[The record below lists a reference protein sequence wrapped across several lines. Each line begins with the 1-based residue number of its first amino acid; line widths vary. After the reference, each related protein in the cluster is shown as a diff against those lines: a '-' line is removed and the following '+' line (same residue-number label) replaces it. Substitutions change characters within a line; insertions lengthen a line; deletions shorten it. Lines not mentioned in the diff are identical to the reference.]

1 MKSKYREF
9 ICGLLYVVALFSFL
23 GAVTAE
29 SGSGFLDFS
38 DSARL
43 LFCGISAIC
52 VIAATLILKTKDAH
66 GKTVK
71 LIAMV
76 IALAVIVVCGFIDY
90 HHDHNTGTQE
100 QSVYSFSGANE
111 YFSLTNGV
119 VVLGAEEE
127 VFSGGD
133 LNISDEEALGDIA
146 SYSATFYTLID
157 GEKHIIMSNSVVDQT
172 GGKIS
177 LSGDLGKMSGG
188 DFIIRNKVED
198 PSDWKNNLY
207 FELVTTG
214 LDNKEN
220 TYQLQLS
227 VTEVSGTN

>member
-76 IALAVIVVCGFIDY
+76 IALAVI
-90 HHDHNTGTQE
+90 
-100 QSVYSFSGANE
+100 
-111 YFSLTNGV
+111 

>member
-1 MKSKYREF
+1 MKSKHREF
-9 ICGLLYVVALFSFL
+9 LSGFLYVVALFSFL

-29 SGSGFLDFS
+29 SGGDFLDFS
-38 DSARL
+38 DLARVI
-43 LFCGISAIC
+43 FCGIAAVC
-52 VIAATLILKTKDAH
+52 VIVATLLLKVKDTR
-66 GKTVK
+66 GKKVK
-71 LIAMV
+71 LIAMAV
-76 IALAVIVVCGFIDY
+76 ALSVIVVGGFIDH
-90 HHDHNTGTQE
+90 HHDHNIGTLE

-111 YFSLTNGV
+111 YFSVTNGV
-119 VVLGAEEE
+119 VVLDAEEE

-133 LNISDEEALGDIA
+133 LNISDEEALGNIA

-157 GEKHIIMSNSVVDQT
+157 GEKHIVMSNSVVDQT

-177 LSGDLGKMSGG
+177 LTGDLGKMSGG

-207 FELVTTG
+207 FELVTTD